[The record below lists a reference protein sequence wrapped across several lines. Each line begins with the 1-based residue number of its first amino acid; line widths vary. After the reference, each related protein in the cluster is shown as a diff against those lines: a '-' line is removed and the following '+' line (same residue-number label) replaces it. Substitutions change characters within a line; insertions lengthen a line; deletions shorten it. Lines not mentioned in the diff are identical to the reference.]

1 MRWVTPLQ
9 PSGLEDIAARGGGAA
24 SPTEPA
30 QASPGT
36 PAERGFALAADAFRE
51 LLLQNGLIEHVFA
64 SLDALDVSNVG
75 QLSQLS
81 AAIRALVRE
90 AMLPKEI
97 TTELVLAYR
106 ELSRRCGEDQTD
118 VVVSSSTAVEDGPFA
133 LGAGQDDAFEVRGEA
148 AMLDA
153 VRRCMISLFTERA
166 IAHRAEH
173 HFDHRK
179 TALSVCVL
187 RAPRRGLRDQPSGPA
202 AAAAIPT
209 VER

>member
-1 MRWVTPLQ
+1 MRWVIPFEHAW
-9 PSGLEDIAARGGGAA
+9 LEDITVRGGDAA
-24 SPTEPA
+24 SSDEPA
-30 QASPGT
+30 QARAVPPRGT
-36 PAERGFALAADAFRE
+36 AAERGFALAADAFRE
-51 LLLQNGLIEHVFA
+51 LLLQNGLLEHVFA

-81 AAIRALVRE
+81 AAIRVLIRDAT
-90 AMLPKEI
+90 LPKEI

-106 ELSRRCGEDQTD
+106 ELSRRCGEEQTD
-118 VVVSSSTAVEDGPFA
+118 VVVRSSAPVEDGPFA
-133 LGAGQDDAFEVRGEA
+133 PGAGQDDAFEVRGEA

-179 TALSVCVL
+179 AALSVCVQQ
-187 RAPRRGLRDQPSGPA
+187 APRSDLCAARRG
-202 AAAAIPT
+202 
-209 VER
+209 